1 MISQD
6 ETKYTLLEGLWR
18 LSSYR
23 FIFIITKI
31 MREAI
36 YSKVTLGPKRLHKKT
51 NQLLGWTEI
60 DEHLFG
66 LRW

>member
-6 ETKYTLLEGLWR
+6 ETMYILLEGLWR
-18 LSSYR
+18 LSRYR

-31 MREAI
+31 TREAI
-36 YSKVTLGPKRLHKKT
+36 YSKITLGPKCLHKKT
-51 NQLLGWTEI
+51 NQLQGQTEI

-66 LRW
+66 LKW